1 MNAYFIHTG
10 SEQTGPYTLE
20 ELKSKGISKDSLIWR
35 EELTDWIKAGE
46 LPELNVLFI
55 PVPPPFVKKELTT
68 ESTEKAAFPPTQM
81 RKEKKYRSVLLPL
94 LIILVAAGIYFYL
107 NSGKNKNS
115 DVNKEKIVA
124 VANDTLIKKDTV
136 KADTAKKINLDTL
149 SNWMVKDTVSHQ
161 KNDTS
166 NQTDFT
172 MGGIPVHKDNAK
184 KKVKKETIQP
194 EEKKPDKK
202 INVNTET
209 QEITPVKKLLISGSF
224 RKNLLFEAVLEGK
237 IQNPNNNISFR
248 NIIVTVQFLSS
259 DGESLGTKQFT
270 QNGVLRSGETI
281 SFKFKT
287 NAPKGTKV
295 ARYAIAGS
303 GF

>member
-1 MNAYFIHTG
+1 M
-10 SEQTGPYTLE
+10 
-20 ELKSKGISKDSLIWR
+20 
-35 EELTDWIKAGE
+35 
-46 LPELNVLFI
+46 
-55 PVPPPFVKKELTT
+55 
-68 ESTEKAAFPPTQM
+68 
-81 RKEKKYRSVLLPL
+81 
-94 LIILVAAGIYFYL
+94 
-107 NSGKNKNS
+107 
-115 DVNKEKIVA
+115 
-124 VANDTLIKKDTV
+124 
-136 KADTAKKINLDTL
+136 
-149 SNWMVKDTVSHQ
+149 
-161 KNDTS
+161 
-166 NQTDFT
+166 
-172 MGGIPVHKDNAK
+172 
-184 KKVKKETIQP
+184 
-194 EEKKPDKK
+194 
-202 INVNTET
+202 
-209 QEITPVKKLLISGSF
+209 LISGSF